1 VAWLLYKIGRWCFS
15 HRVVVIAGWL
25 LVLVGTGVGAGTLS
39 GPTQDS
45 FSLPGLEST
54 RAFDLIKERTPQAV
68 TDGATAQVVI
78 QARPGQQLT
87 TDAVKKQIAA
97 AVKTAT
103 TAHVTGVTD
112 PFTAGTVTSDG
123 RTAYLTVN
131 YDRPTV
137 KLDAADK
144 DAMDRS
150 ASALRADGLTAVVG
164 GSAFPSTEVGSS
176 AEVAG
181 IVIAL
186 VVLAITFGSLLAAGM
201 SLLTALI
208 GVGIGLTGITT
219 LTGFVELS
227 STTPVLALMLGLAV
241 GIDYSLFV
249 MSRYRQ
255 EVKSGRSR
263 EDAMGVAIGT
273 AGSAVVFAGLTVV
286 IALVGLAVCNISFLT
301 QMGLGGAATVAV
313 AVLIA
318 LTLLPAVVGLGGSR
332 VTGGRRGLVT
342 RWLAKRAGTPGS
354 DEGVRTV
361 GRRWADFVVKH
372 RVSTLLAGLGVAVV
386 VSIPVLS
393 MEIALPDDGSAPAG
407 TGQRQAYDL
416 ISQNFG
422 AGANGPLLVVVDTQ
436 GAKDPVA
443 AVQAATAIVDGVH
456 TDITTVV
463 PAADPSKPSAVA
475 ALRQQLQAVNFASIT
490 VIPRSGPS
498 AADTKQLVSTLRNAL
513 AGLESQTGARALV
526 TGTTAVGVDI
536 AASLSSALPIYL
548 IVVVG
553 LAFVLLLLVFRSLLV
568 PLKAAL
574 GFVISVGVS
583 LGTTVAVFQWGW
595 LANLIGLDTTG
606 PVVFLLPLLLT
617 GILFGLAM
625 DYEVFLVTRMREEFV
640 HGTPAR
646 QAIAI
651 GFQHSARV
659 VTAAAIIMIGV
670 FGAFSQGD
678 NVIIK
683 SIGFG
688 LAVGVL
694 ADAFL
699 VRMMIVPA
707 LMAIVGRHMWSLPRW
722 LDRILPNLD
731 IEGQALTR
739 HLEEQPA
746 VPEKVDSLR

>member
-1 VAWLLYKIGRWCFS
+1 LLYKIGRWCFG
-15 HRVVVIAGWL
+15 HRIVVIAGWL
-25 LVLVGTGVGAGTLS
+25 LALAATAVGASTLS

-68 TDGATAQVVI
+68 TDGAIAQVVI
-78 QARPGQQLT
+78 QAPEGKQLT

-97 AVKTAT
+97 AVKLAT
-103 TAHVTGVTD
+103 TEHVTGVTD
-112 PFTAGTVTSDG
+112 PFAAGTVTPDG

-137 KLDAADK
+137 DLDASDE
-144 DAMDRS
+144 DAIDHA
-150 ASALRADGLTAVVG
+150 ASSLRADGLTVIVG
-164 GSAFPSTEVGSS
+164 GNAFPAESAEGS
-176 AEVAG
+176 AEVVG
-181 IVIAL
+181 VVIAL

-255 EVKSGRSR
+255 EVRSGRSR
-263 EDAMGVAIGT
+263 ETAMGVAIGT
-273 AGSAVVFAGLTVV
+273 AGSAVVFAGLTVI

-332 VTGGRRGLVT
+332 VTGGRPGLVT
-342 RWLAKRAGTPGS
+342 RWLAKRPGTPG
-354 DEGVRTV
+354 DEEVRPV

-372 RVSTLLAGLGVAVV
+372 RVSTLLAGLGIALV

-407 TGQRQAYDL
+407 SGQRQAYDL
-416 ISQNFG
+416 IAQNFG

-443 AVQAATAIVDGVH
+443 AVQTATAIVEGVQ
-456 TDITTVV
+456 TDITAVV
-463 PAADPSKPSAVA
+463 PAADPSKPAAVT

-490 VIPRSGPS
+490 VIPRSGPA
-498 AADTKQLVSTLRNAL
+498 AADTKQLVGTLRDAL
-513 AGLESQTGARALV
+513 AGLENQTGARALV
-526 TGTTAVGVDI
+526 TGSTAVGVDV
-536 AASLSSALPIYL
+536 AGSLSDAFPIYL

-553 LAFVLLLLVFRSLLV
+553 LAFLLLVLVFRSLLV
-568 PLKAAL
+568 PLKA
-574 GFVISVGVS
+574 
-583 LGTTVAVFQWGW
+583 
-595 LANLIGLDTTG
+595 
-606 PVVFLLPLLLT
+606 
-617 GILFGLAM
+617 
-625 DYEVFLVTRMREEFV
+625 
-640 HGTPAR
+640 
-646 QAIAI
+646 
-651 GFQHSARV
+651 
-659 VTAAAIIMIGV
+659 
-670 FGAFSQGD
+670 
-678 NVIIK
+678 
-683 SIGFG
+683 
-688 LAVGVL
+688 
-694 ADAFL
+694 
-699 VRMMIVPA
+699 
-707 LMAIVGRHMWSLPRW
+707 
-722 LDRILPNLD
+722 
-731 IEGQALTR
+731 
-739 HLEEQPA
+739 
-746 VPEKVDSLR
+746 

>member
-1 VAWLLYKIGRWCFS
+1 MAWLLYKIGRWCFG
-15 HRVVVIAGWL
+15 HRIVVIAGWL
-25 LVLVGTGVGAGTLS
+25 LAFAATGLGAATLS

-54 RAFDLIKERTPQAV
+54 RAFDLIKQRTPQAV
-68 TDGATAQVVI
+68 TDGAIAQVVI
-78 QARPGQQLT
+78 QAPQGQQLT
-87 TDAVKKQIAA
+87 TEAAKQQIAA

-103 TAHVTGVTD
+103 TGHVVSVTD
-112 PFTAGTVTSDG
+112 PFAAGTVTPDG

-137 KLDAADK
+137 DLDDSDK
-144 DAMDRS
+144 DAVEHAVS
-150 ASALRADGLTAVVG
+150 SLRADGLTAIVG
-164 GSAFPSTEVGSS
+164 GNAFPDESAEGS
-176 AEVAG
+176 AEVIG
-181 IVIAL
+181 VVIAL

-227 STTPVLALMLGLAV
+227 STTPILALMLGLAV

-255 EVKSGRSR
+255 EVKAGRSR

-273 AGSAVVFAGLTVV
+273 AGSAVVFAGLTVI
-286 IALVGLAVCNISFLT
+286 IALAGLAVCNISFLT
-301 QMGLGGAATVAV
+301 QMGLGGAATVAI

-342 RWLAKRAGTPGS
+342 WWLTKREGTPG
-354 DEGVRTV
+354 DDGVRPV

-372 RVSTLLAGLGVAVV
+372 RVSTLLAGLGIALV

-393 MEIALPDDGSAPAG
+393 MQIALPDDASAPAG
-407 TGQRQAYDL
+407 SGQRQAYDL
-416 ISQNFG
+416 VAQNFG

-443 AVQAATAIVDGVH
+443 AVQAATAMVNGVR
-456 TDITTVV
+456 TDITSVV
-463 PAADPSKPSAVA
+463 PAADPSKPATVT

-490 VIPRSGPS
+490 VIPRSGP
-498 AADTKQLVSTLRNAL
+498 AAAETKELVGTLRDAL
-513 AGLESQTGARALV
+513 AGLENQTGARALV
-526 TGTTAVGVDI
+526 TGSTAVGVDI
-536 AASLSSALPIYL
+536 ASSLSSAFPIYL

-553 LAFVLLLLVFRSLLV
+553 LAFLLLVLVFRSLLV

-574 GFVISVGVS
+574 GFVMSVGVA

-595 LANLIGLDTTG
+595 LANLIGLDSTG
-606 PVVFLLPLLLT
+606 PVVFILPLLLT

-646 QAIAI
+646 KAIAV

-707 LMAIVGRHMWSLPRW
+707 LMAIVGRHMWSLPGW
-722 LDRILPNLD
+722 LDRILPTLD
-731 IEGQALTR
+731 IEGQSLTR
-739 HLEEQPA
+739 HLD
-746 VPEKVDSLR
+746 VPVTEEKVDSLR

>member
-1 VAWLLYKIGRWCFS
+1 VAWLLYKIGRWCFG
-15 HRVVVIAGWL
+15 HRTVVIAGWL
-25 LVLVGTGVGAGTLS
+25 LVLIGTAMGSATLS

-45 FSLPGLEST
+45 FSMPGLEST

-78 QARPGQQLT
+78 QAPPGQQLT

-112 PFTAGTVTSDG
+112 PFTTGTVTPDG

-131 YDRPTV
+131 YDRPAV
-137 KLDAADK
+137 MLDASDK
-144 DAMDRS
+144 DAMDHA
-150 ASALRADGLTAVVG
+150 ASTLRADGLTAVVG
-164 GSAFPSTEVGSS
+164 GNAFPATEHGAS

-227 STTPVLALMLGLAV
+227 STTPILALMLGLAV

-255 EVKSGRSR
+255 EIKSGRSR

-273 AGSAVVFAGLTVV
+273 AGSAVVFAGLTVI

-313 AVLIA
+313 AVLIS
-318 LTLLPAVVGLGGSR
+318 LTLLPAVVGVGGSR
-332 VTGGRRGLVT
+332 VTGGRQGLLT
-342 RWLAKRAGTPGS
+342 RWLAKRAGIPGG
-354 DEGVRTV
+354 EGVRTV

-386 VSIPVLS
+386 ISIPVLS
-393 MEIALPDDGSAPAG
+393 MEIALPDDGTAPAE

-443 AVQAATAIVDGVH
+443 AVRAATAIVEGVH
-456 TDITTVV
+456 TDITAVV
-463 PAADPSKPSAVA
+463 PAADPSNPSAVT
-475 ALRQQLQAVNFASIT
+475 ALSQQLQAVNFASIT

-498 AADTKQLVSTLRNAL
+498 AADTKQLVSTLRDAL
-513 AGLESQTGARALV
+513 AGLENQTGARALV
-526 TGTTAVGVDI
+526 TGSTAVGVDI

-548 IVVVG
+548 IV
-553 LAFVLLLLVFRSLLV
+553 
-568 PLKAAL
+568 
-574 GFVISVGVS
+574 
-583 LGTTVAVFQWGW
+583 
-595 LANLIGLDTTG
+595 LDTTG

-646 QAIAI
+646 QAIAV
-651 GFQHSARV
+651 GFQYSARV

-670 FGAFSQGD
+670 FGAFSLGD

-688 LAVGVL
+688 LAIGVL

-722 LDRILPNLD
+722 LDRILPDLD

-739 HLEEQPA
+739 HLDEPA
-746 VPEKVDSLR
+746 VPKKVDSLL

>member
-1 VAWLLYKIGRWCFS
+1 MAWLLYKIGRWCFG
-15 HRVVVIAGWL
+15 HRIVVIAGWL
-25 LVLVGTGVGAGTLS
+25 VVLAATAVGASTLS
-39 GPTQDS
+39 GPTQTS

-68 TDGATAQVVI
+68 TDGAIAQVVI
-78 QARPGQQLT
+78 QAPEGKQLT
-87 TDAVKKQIAA
+87 TAPVKKQIAA
-97 AVKTAT
+97 AAKTAT
-103 TAHVTGVTD
+103 TGHVSGVTD
-112 PFTAGTVTSDG
+112 PFATGTVTPDG

-131 YDRPTV
+131 YNRPAV
-137 KLDAADK
+137 DLDASDK
-144 DAMDRS
+144 DAMDRAA
-150 ASALRADGLTAVVG
+150 ASLRSDGLTAVVG
-164 GSAFPSTEVGSS
+164 GNAFPDESVGAS
-176 AEVAG
+176 AEAVG

-263 EDAMGVAIGT
+263 ENAMGVAIGT
-273 AGSAVVFAGLTVV
+273 AGSAVVFAGLTVI
-286 IALVGLAVCNISFLT
+286 IALVGLAVCDISFLT

-318 LTLLPAVVGLGGSR
+318 LTLLPAVVGLGGAR
-332 VTGGRRGLVT
+332 VTGGRRGVVT
-342 RWLAKRAGTPGS
+342 WWLAKREGLPGA
-354 DEGVRTV
+354 EGARPV

-372 RVSTLLAGLGVAVV
+372 RVSTLLAGLGIALV

-393 MEIALPDDGSAPAG
+393 MEIALPDDGSAPAAS
-407 TGQRQAYDL
+407 GQRQAYDL
-416 ISQNFG
+416 IAQNFG

-436 GAKDPVA
+436 GAKDPVG

-456 TDITTVV
+456 TDITAVV
-463 PAADPSKPSAVA
+463 PAADPSKPAAVA
-475 ALRQQLQAVNFASIT
+475 ALRQQLQAVDFASIT

-498 AADTKQLVSTLRNAL
+498 AADTKELVGTLRDAL
-513 AGLESQTGARALV
+513 AGLENQTGARALV
-526 TGTTAVGVDI
+526 TGSTAVGVDV
-536 AASLSSALPIYL
+536 AGSLSDAFPVYL

-553 LAFVLLLLVFRSLLV
+553 LAFLLLVLVFRSLLV

-574 GFVISVGVS
+574 GFVMSVGVA

-595 LANLIGLDTTG
+595 LADLIGLDSTG
-606 PVVFLLPLLLT
+606 PVVFILPLLLT

-640 HGTPAR
+640 HGSPAR
-646 QAIAI
+646 TAIAA

-707 LMAIVGRHMWSLPRW
+707 LMAIVGRHMWSLPSW
-722 LDRILPNLD
+722 LDRIVPALD
-731 IEGQALTR
+731 IEGQTLTL
-739 HLEEQPA
+739 HLDVPA
-746 VPEKVDSLR
+746 APEPADSLH